1 MRTAPISTQ
10 VATRPADGKVTSVT
24 FSESPQRSY
33 LGGRYWEEWS
43 CMQSLEHIQAQA
55 QLMDVLEKSKL
66 KSKDL
71 FVQSEVLR
79 AFR

>member
-1 MRTAPISTQ
+1 
-10 VATRPADGKVTSVT
+10 
-24 FSESPQRSY
+24 
-33 LGGRYWEEWS
+33 
-43 CMQSLEHIQAQA
+43 MQSLEHIQAQA
-55 QLMDVLEKSKL
+55 QLMDVLEKSEL